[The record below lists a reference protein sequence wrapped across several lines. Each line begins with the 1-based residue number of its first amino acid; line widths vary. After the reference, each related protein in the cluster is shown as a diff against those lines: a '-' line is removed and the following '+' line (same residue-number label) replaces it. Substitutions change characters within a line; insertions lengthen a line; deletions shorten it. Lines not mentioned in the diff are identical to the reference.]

1 MKKLLFTLFIF
12 IAITS
17 YGQSNFE
24 KGFDDGWCQAHK
36 EDKGDFIMCNRIAI
50 PMAPMPQMFKDG
62 YKDGFSLGYKTYSN
76 KNSSGNSSGN
86 QALIDGSKK
95 MYEQSASKG
104 LDLGLSYTPP
114 KSSNNRQASP
124 LAQYNEEKTTIKYQ
138 LNQITKAMKKI
149 RKYGYLVDDDCDVYK
164 NPDCKWVQYSNS
176 KWKDKYKFEEWVSN
190 RTAFVIGYNNLRKQY
205 GYD

>member
-114 KSSNNRQASP
+114 QSSNNSQNRPPAEGP
-124 LAQYNEEKTTIKYQ
+124 LSDYNKLKSERNFLFKQNEKNIK
-138 LNQITKAMKKI
+138 KK
-149 RKYGYLVDDDCDVYK
+149 YK
-164 NPDCKWVQYSNS
+164 NYKYYDELKNLS
-176 KWKDKYKFEEWVSN
+176 KSERKELMKLELHQNMFNKNKAIQKDAERLQEK
-190 RTAFVIGYNNLRKQY
+190 YNN
-205 GYD
+205 